1 MQTVAYPLIRAFG
14 DDHSKF
20 HKKHGCVQMFIRIS
34 EQVDKTSGLPL
45 AKFVAKAI
53 SFGFDRAIYDRNCN

>member
-1 MQTVAYPLIRAFG
+1 MTTLNFIRSIFRGFAN
-14 DDHSKF
+14 
-20 HKKHGCVQMFIRIS
+20 GCVQMFIRIS